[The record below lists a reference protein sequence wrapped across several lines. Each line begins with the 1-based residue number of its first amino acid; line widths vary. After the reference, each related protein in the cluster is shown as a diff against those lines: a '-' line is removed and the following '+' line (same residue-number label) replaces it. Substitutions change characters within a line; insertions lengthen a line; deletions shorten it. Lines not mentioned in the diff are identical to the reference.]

1 MKRISAFILF
11 LFFLFNGFGQGGFM
25 SLSMGASVPVGDFAK
40 SENLYKNGFAETNF
54 VLNFDGAYFF
64 TTYLGIGG
72 TFSFGSNYGGGETL
86 QNRITEEILK
96 QISFWKSEFP
106 GLSIPFDTVYNFNVG
121 QWNYVN
127 LMAGPQILIPLNN
140 IGLEFK
146 ALGGLSFITS
156 PEREVTLQLTDGEF
170 SSSQEN
176 RQLNFGYILG
186 SGLHFGL
193 GRSYSIRFSV
203 DYFYSKTSLEILNAY
218 QTDSTP
224 VDLPNDKYD
233 LAITS
238 LHATL
243 GITYNF

>member
-1 MKRISAFILF
+1 MKRITVFIVF
-11 LFFLFNGFGQGGFM
+11 CFFVFTGFGQNGFM

-40 SENLYKNGFAETNF
+40 SGDLYTNGFAGTNF

-72 TFSFGSNYGGGETL
+72 TFSFGSNYGGGENL
-86 QNRITEEILK
+86 QNQITKEIPSK
-96 QISFWKSEFP
+96 FP
-106 GLSIPFDTVYNFNVG
+106 ELLIPFEPVYNFNIG

-127 LMAGPQILIPLNN
+127 LMAGPQILVPLYN
-140 IGLEFK
+140 IGLDFK

-170 SSSQEN
+170 TSSQEN

-186 SGLHFGL
+186 SGLRFGL
-193 GRSYSIRFSV
+193 GRSYSIRLSM
-203 DYFYSKTSLEILNAY
+203 DYFYSKTSLEIINAY

-238 LHATL
+238 VHAAL

>member
-1 MKRISAFILF
+1 MKRIMVFVVFCFFIF
-11 LFFLFNGFGQGGFM
+11 TGFGQNGFM
-25 SLSMGASVPVGDFAK
+25 SLSMGTSVPVGDFAK
-40 SENLYKNGFAETNF
+40 SENLYKNGFAGTNF

-72 TFSFGSNYGGGETL
+72 TFSFGSNYGGGEDL
-86 QNRITEEILK
+86 QNPIAEEIPSK
-96 QISFWKSEFP
+96 FP
-106 GLSIPFDTVYNFNVG
+106 ELSIPFEPEYNFNLG

-127 LMAGPQILIPLNN
+127 LMAGPQILVPLNN
-140 IGLEFK
+140 IGLDFK

-156 PEREVTLQLTDGEF
+156 PVREVTLQLTDGEF
-170 SSSQEN
+170 TSSQEN
-176 RQLNFGYILG
+176 RQLNFGFILG
-186 SGLHFGL
+186 SGLRFGL
-193 GRSYSIRFSV
+193 GRSYGIRLSM

-218 QTDSTP
+218 QTGSTP

-238 LHATL
+238 VHAAL

>member
-40 SENLYKNGFAETNF
+40 SENLYKNGFAGTNF

-86 QNRITEEILK
+86 QNRIMEEIPLK
-96 QISFWKSEFP
+96 FP
-106 GLSIPFDTVYNFNVG
+106 ELSIPFDTVFNIG

-127 LMAGPQILIPLNN
+127 LMAGPQISVLLNN

-146 ALGGLSFITS
+146 ALAGLSFITS

-170 SSSQEN
+170 TSSQEN

-186 SGLHFGL
+186 SGFRFGV
-193 GRSYSIRFSV
+193 GRSTAIRLSV
-203 DYFYSKTSLEILNAY
+203 DYFYSKSSFEIKNSYQAAGTSI
-218 QTDSTP
+218 
-224 VDLPNDKYD
+224 DLPNDKYD
-233 LAITS
+233 LAINS
-238 LHATL
+238 MHVAL
-243 GITYNF
+243 GIAYNF

>member
-1 MKRISAFILF
+1 MKRITVFIVF
-11 LFFLFNGFGQGGFM
+11 CFFVFTGFGQNGFM

-40 SENLYKNGFAETNF
+40 SENLFKNGFAGINF

-72 TFSFGSNYGGGETL
+72 TFSFGSNYGGGENL
-86 QNRITEEILK
+86 QNRITEEIPLK
-96 QISFWKSEFP
+96 FP
-106 GLSIPFDTVYNFNVG
+106 ELSIPFDTVYNFNIG

-146 ALGGLSFITS
+146 ALAGLSFITS
-156 PEREVTLQLTDGEF
+156 PEREVTLQLTNGEF

-186 SGLHFGL
+186 SGLRFGL

-224 VDLPNDKYD
+224 VDLPNDKYN

-238 LHATL
+238 VHAAL